1 MQPPK
6 TLYARSGDV
15 SVAYQVVGNGP
26 RDLIIVPGLVS
37 HVELGWEEPLERRFR
52 ERLASFSRLIL
63 FDKRGTVLGDP
74 VDPMMSI
81 EERNGGRARGS

>member
-1 MQPPK
+1 MPPQ
-6 TLYARSGDV
+6 TPYARSGDV
-15 SVAYQVVGNGP
+15 SVAYQVVGDGP

-63 FDKRGTVLGDP
+63 FVA
-74 VDPMMSI
+74 
-81 EERNGGRARGS
+81 RASAPTGSTILRW